1 MISPPTATYRL
12 QLNSGFTFADAAAHL
27 DHYAALG
34 ISHLYLSPVQT
45 AQRGSEHGYDWVPPP
60 EVSPALGG
68 IDGLR
73 DLRRAAAGRG
83 IGLIIDI
90 VPNHTGVEDPR
101 QNPWWWDVLRLGSD
115 SGYASYFDIDWSP
128 DNGAE
133 GKIALPV
140 LGAPDD
146 LEALAVDT
154 SGPEPELAFYEH
166 RFPLAPGTYDLQAP
180 ESAVAV
186 HDKQSY
192 RLVPWNIGVIGY
204 RRFFSVNGL
213 AGLRQEDPAVYA
225 ATHTLVRQLI
235 DEDLIDGIRVDHP
248 DGLADPQGY
257 LRNLRDDLGPDRIL
271 VVEKILSK
279 GEPLDPSLPVD
290 GTTGYE
296 MLRTLGAVLIDPK
309 GEEPLGDLHQR
320 YTGDRGDHRW
330 LEATERHL
338 KLTILSDTFPAERAR
353 LRRTLLAFAAGTST
367 DTPPPSATELDS
379 AIGAVIASLGVYR
392 SDYPVLAGTL
402 ESVLATESQRLPAL
416 SAAFDLIGAAVD
428 SDAEARARLA
438 QLCGAVTAKS
448 VEDCLFYR
456 TARLVALQEVGG
468 DPGTFADS
476 PEEFHRINIE
486 RAGAWPRALTT
497 LSTHDTKRSEDVRAR
512 IGVLSQIPARWTE
525 LVDRSQTRNPAPD
538 GVTGLFLRQNLF
550 GIWPVDGVITDDLRN
565 RFHDYATKA
574 IREGAVG
581 TTWTRVDT
589 TFESAVHAW
598 IDNIFDGPCA
608 KDLTD
613 LADEVRAHTESDAL
627 LQKALAM
634 LAPGVPDVYQGTE
647 WFDDSLVDPDNRRQ
661 VDYTRSVDHPKV
673 AIVRTAAQ
681 LRRRRPE
688 VFGTGDY
695 HPLAARGPAADHV
708 IAFGRS
714 EPGADI
720 SVIVTGCRWTAR
732 LDEQSWKQ
740 TTLELPPGTW
750 RELLTGSDLSGTVQ
764 LARFGTAAAILER
777 IRD

>member
-1 MISPPTATYRL
+1 MILPLSATYRL
-12 QLNSGFTFADAAAHL
+12 QLNSGFTFADAVDNL

-34 ISHLYLSPVQT
+34 ISHLYLSPIQT
-45 AQRGSEHGYDWVPPP
+45 AQEGSEHGYDWVPPP
-60 EVSPALGG
+60 AVSPILGG

-73 DLRRAAAGRG
+73 TLRAAAADRG

-101 QNPWWWDVLRLGSD
+101 QNPWWWDVLRLGAASD
-115 SGYASYFDIDWSP
+115 HASYFDIDWSP
-128 DNGAE
+128 ENGAD

-140 LGAPDD
+140 LGSPDD
-146 LEALAVDT
+146 LDALEIDT
-154 SGPEPELAFYEH
+154 SGAQPELAFYDH
-166 RFPLAPGTYDLQAP
+166 RFPLAPGTHTPGDTA
-180 ESAVAV
+180 AAV
-186 HDKQSY
+186 HKRQSY
-192 RLVPWNIGVIGY
+192 RLAPWNIGVIGY

-225 ATHTLVRQLI
+225 ATHTLVRQLV

-257 LRNLRDDLGPDRIL
+257 LRNLREDIGPDRIL
-271 VVEKILSK
+271 LVEKILAR

-296 MLRTLGAVLIDPK
+296 MARVIGALLVDPN

-320 YTGDRGDHRW
+320 YAGDRGDHRW

-338 KLTILSDTFPAERAR
+338 KLSILSDTFPAERSR
-353 LRRTLLAFAAGTST
+353 LRRTLLASATDGAA
-367 DTPPPSATELDS
+367 PSAADLDS

-402 ESVLATESQRLPAL
+402 ESVLAAEKQRLPAL
-416 SAAFDLIGAAVD
+416 SPAFDLIAEAVAG
-428 SDAEARARLA
+428 DAEARARLA
-438 QLCGAVTAKS
+438 QVCGAVTAKS

-456 TARLVALQEVGG
+456 TARLVSLQEVGG
-468 DPGTFADS
+468 DPGTFTDS
-476 PEEFHRINIE
+476 LDDFHRINIE
-486 RAGAWPRALTT
+486 RAGAWPRAMTT

-512 IGVLSQIPARWTE
+512 IGVLSQVPERWAR
-525 LVDRSQTRNPAPD
+525 LVDRSQARNPAPG

-550 GIWPVDGVITDDLRN
+550 GVWPADGVITGDLRG

-581 TTWTRVDT
+581 TTWTDVDT
-589 TFESAVHAW
+589 AFEAAVHTW
-598 IDNIFDGPCA
+598 IDNVFDGPCSE
-608 KDLTD
+608 DLTD
-613 LADEVRAHTESDAL
+613 LLREVRSHVESDAL
-627 LQKALAM
+627 LQKALGM
-634 LAPGVPDVYQGTE
+634 LVPGFPDVYQGTE

-661 VDYTRSVDHPKV
+661 IDYTRSVDHRKV
-673 AIVRTAAQ
+673 AIVRTAAA

-688 VFGTGDY
+688 VFVTGDY
-695 HPLAARGPAADHV
+695 HPLSADGPAADHV
-708 IAFGRS
+708 IAFGRGQ
-714 EPGADI
+714 PGAGI
-720 SVIVTGCRWTAR
+720 SVIVTGCRLTAR
-732 LDEQSWKQ
+732 LDQDRWEQ

-750 RELLTGSDLSGTVQ
+750 RDLLTGSDMTGTVAA
-764 LARFGTAAAILER
+764 ARFGESVAILER